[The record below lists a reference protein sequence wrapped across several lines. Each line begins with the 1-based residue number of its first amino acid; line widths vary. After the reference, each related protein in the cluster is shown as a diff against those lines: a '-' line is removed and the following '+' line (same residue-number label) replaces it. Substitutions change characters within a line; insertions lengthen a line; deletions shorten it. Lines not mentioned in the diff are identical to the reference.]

1 MVETYLS
8 RAGAIVLSGAALLGV
23 AYGIAKYVADFE
35 AAKAEIQ
42 SLRGQI
48 VQLQELL
55 TKAQSG
61 WDVARIERLEKEVAE
76 LRGAAAM
83 QPAPVLEEKSIAD
96 HLASGGF
103 GGSASD
109 GKSTWPFR
117 ASKLTMGDNAQ
128 FEAEIEWVNLDAVH
142 RIRGNYS
149 DKTLFF
155 KEVEVIKAGNN
166 VIGCEYTLDASRP
179 GGMSGV
185 YRNCEGDASG
195 GTIVLE
201 WR

>member
-61 WDVARIERLEKEVAE
+61 WDVARIERLEKEVAD
-76 LRGAAAM
+76 LRAQLGQAA
-83 QPAPVLEEKSIAD
+83 PAVEEKSIAD

-117 ASKLTMGDNAQ
+117 ASNLTMGDNAQ
-128 FEAEIEWVNLDAVH
+128 FEAEIEWVNLNAVH

-166 VIGCEYTLDASRP
+166 VIGCEYTLDSNRP

-195 GTIVLE
+195 GTIELE